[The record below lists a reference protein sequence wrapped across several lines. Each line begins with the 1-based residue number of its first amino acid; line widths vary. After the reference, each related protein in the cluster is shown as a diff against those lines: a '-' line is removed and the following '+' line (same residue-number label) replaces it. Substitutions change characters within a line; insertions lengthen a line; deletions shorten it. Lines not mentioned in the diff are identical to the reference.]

1 MTGPAPAPGG
11 PPGRDDLTPR
21 LFRAL
26 YREFDLHRI
35 GGAYVVLPK
44 GTPCLSGPSLGA
56 IARQISTS
64 PDPAPGP
71 DAGEA
76 GR

>member
-11 PPGRDDLTPR
+11 QPGRDDLTSR

-26 YREFDLHRI
+26 FQGFDLHHI
-35 GGAYVVLPK
+35 GGTYVVLPK
-44 GTPCLSGPSLGA
+44 GTPWLSGPSLGA
-56 IARQISTS
+56 IARQISA

-71 DAGEA
+71 DTAGPV
-76 GR
+76 R